1 MFKKNVQK
9 MKKVKQND
17 NVSFRKGFGQ
27 VRQMDADKVRDE
39 IMSEL
44 GLTSRSSWFFRLNG
58 VIEPKVS
65 EAKAI
70 EAVFGKYG
78 VTDIWGGEL

>member
-1 MFKKNVQK
+1 MFKKNIQK
-9 MKKVKQND
+9 MKKVRQTL
-17 NVSFRKGFGQ
+17 SFQRGFGQ

-44 GLTSRSSWFFRLNG
+44 GLTSRTSWFFRLNG
-58 VIEPKVS
+58 TIEPKVS

-70 EAVFGKYG
+70 EAIFKNYG
-78 VTDIWGGEL
+78 ITDVWGELEE